1 MHVQAPEAPEGENP
15 RDTGLLQ
22 RLRRARERGDE
33 PEEHEVIGL
42 LLVGWQGKVQAQQR
56 SWGLSPSD
64 AEEVTGAWMIRM
76 TKMLMKKAEFT
87 GPFGA
92 VAMENARWA
101 RRDFIRGKK
110 RRPLETPEENPARSK
125 DRADLD
131 DEGFEIDN
139 SPSEVLADALAR
151 LSDREQKILS
161 GFFGEDR
168 AGADVAAELGMSP
181 EAFRTAQHRMIGKIR
196 REFEAKHVTR
206 PDL

>member
-1 MHVQAPEAPEGENP
+1 
-15 RDTGLLQ
+15 
-22 RLRRARERGDE
+22 
-33 PEEHEVIGL
+33 
-42 LLVGWQGKVQAQQR
+42 
-56 SWGLSPSD
+56 
-64 AEEVTGAWMIRM
+64 
-76 TKMLMKKAEFT
+76 
-87 GPFGA
+87 
-92 VAMENARWA
+92 MENARWA
-101 RRDFIRGKK
+101 RRDFIRGKE
-110 RRPLETPEENPARSK
+110 RRPLETPEENPGRSK

-139 SPSEVLADALAR
+139 SPSEVLTDALAR

-181 EAFRTAQHRMIGKIR
+181 EAFRIAQHRAISKIR